1 LDLLNQKI
9 LFNPKFNDYNYYKN
23 YDLPIPVF
31 FSIPTLAF
39 HVCINRVNEKRNFIQ
54 ETILYMKRNGVPK
67 NEISE
72 QLCLDQR
79 LVDVI
84 IENSKKDLHDGED
97 EEEVIIEKEEKSE
110 DFYIFYDLITNQFI
124 EGYMYSKFFN
134 EFCCPMNM
142 SELNLQNKCY
152 YLRENIGDSSYTKI
166 HMLSMDD
173 GIFNKRV
180 VPTIENII
188 SCYKDEK
195 LFDET
200 SYRNARYLSESYPIW
215 LTLGYSVTKYNS
227 NEYSIINPFK
237 RELSYSTY
245 FNNIV
250 KMVATDEYSKKDIK
264 EYQENANNSLIKH
277 HLEKMEIRTNKEK
290 AAFEGLAQKYGPYGY
305 FKENH
310 VESNFERQMIKMQST
325 YDYIKKNIEKKD
337 CNDSIRRLYDFAN
350 NVLEQLFIIAYEPY
364 ILKLP
369 DQLKNNNFF
378 DAIGREKTIAGEKMV
393 LKNYFDDIETDYDL
407 SPILNGCYL
416 TSIVKCIKSKSIMD
430 EKSFKLG
437 LINLFTLNVINVF
450 YNKHSKFN
458 NLFKTNIP
466 YLIDT
471 LVLLENLRQSVRH
484 TFDNVEDFVD
494 NVVSNVYLMI
504 DAILEV
510 SEERT
515 IELSKDENDDYSNF
529 IGQYQDLDN
538 MTLILQESCNQLLMD
553 IYNTSELYFSD
564 CVIAF
569 QNTSKVILDYIMR
582 KINSIGE
589 LKDVLKNIPND
600 NDEAKLLLMDKLE
613 YLNINVEFDNVT
625 IDIENAKH
633 CMLRNFEFKKASTL
647 IIFAPLLLS
656 VFDYMSFITLFEQLG
671 EEYFNDAIK
680 SINDRGHDSQSTDW
694 NHIKLINDKYVNYCK
709 ILTLFEREEL

>member
-1 LDLLNQKI
+1 MDLLNQKI
-9 LFNPKFNDYNYYKN
+9 LFNPKFNNYNYYKN
-23 YDLPIPVF
+23 YDLPVPVF

-142 SELNLQNKCY
+142 SELNLQKKCY

-173 GIFNKRV
+173 GIFKKRV

-200 SYRNARYLSESYPIW
+200 SYRNARYLNESYPIW

-237 RELSYSTY
+237 YELSYSTY

-277 HLEKMEIRTNKEK
+277 QNEKMDIRTNKEK
-290 AAFEGLAQKYGPYGY
+290 TAFEGLAKKYGPYGY

-310 VESNFERQMIKMQST
+310 VESKFERQMIKMQST
-325 YDYIKKNIEKKD
+325 YDYIKKNTEKED

-350 NVLEQLFIIAYEPY
+350 NVLEQLFIITYEPY

-369 DQLKNNNFF
+369 DQLKKENFF

-393 LKNYFDDIETDYDL
+393 LENFFDDIKTNYDFT
-407 SPILNGCYL
+407 PIINGCYL
-416 TSIVKCIKSKSIMD
+416 TNIVKCIKSKSFIY

-437 LINLFTLNVINVF
+437 LINLFTLNVINIF
-450 YNKHSKFN
+450 YNKNSKFS

-466 YLIDT
+466 HLIET
-471 LVLLENLRQSVRH
+471 VVLLENLRQSVRH
-484 TFDNVEDFVD
+484 TFDNVGDFVD
-494 NVVSNVYLMI
+494 DVISNVYLII
-504 DAILEV
+504 DTILEV

-553 IYNTSELYFSD
+553 IYNTSELYYSD

-589 LKDVLKNIPND
+589 LEDILKNIPND
-600 NDEAKLLLMDKLE
+600 NDEAKILLMEKLE
-613 YLNINVEFDNVT
+613 YLNINVEFDNIT
-625 IDIENAKH
+625 IDIENAKN
-633 CMLRNFEFKKASTL
+633 CMLRNFDFRKASTL
-647 IIFAPLLLS
+647 IVFAPLLLA

-671 EEYFNDAIK
+671 AEYFNDAIS
-680 SINDRGHDSQSTDW
+680 SINNRGHDSQSTDW
-694 NHIKLINDKYVNYCK
+694 DHIKLINDKYVNYCK